1 MNLSVWEILLRLS
14 IAVVVG
20 FIIGLERERHHRPAG
35 IKTHIT
41 VCIGATIISLIQIF
55 MINESTQMITANPE
69 LANAIKIDM
78 GRLGAQVVSGIG
90 FLGAGTILHL
100 KGSIKGL
107 TTAATI
113 WLVGCMGLAIGMGYY
128 WIVGITIIIVMLVL
142 IGLRFLQGIALK
154 RDIITLKI
162 TYVDKKVSLDFL
174 QGYFAQNYIAVK
186 NIEYVDSQETESK
199 EKTVWTYNYT
209 VVMPRTME
217 IISIKQS
224 LLGKENILRVD
235 EIVE

>member
-1 MNLSVWEILLRLS
+1 MALSIWEILLRLS
-14 IAVVVG
+14 LAVVVG

-55 MINESTQMITANPE
+55 MVNESVQMISATPE

-128 WIVGITIIIVMLVL
+128 WIVGVAIIIVMLVL
-142 IGLRFLQGIALK
+142 IGLRFVQGIALK
-154 RDIITLKI
+154 RDIVILKI
-162 TYVDKKVSLDFL
+162 TFIDKKVSLDFL

-186 NIEYVDSQETESK
+186 NIEYVDSQDREDSKETE
-199 EKTVWTYNYT
+199 WTYNYT

-217 IISIKQS
+217 IISIQQS
-224 LLGKENILRVD
+224 LLGKENILKVS
-235 EIVE
+235 EVEE